1 MYEIGLTYY
10 LSCGNCSPYFDSFLH
25 HSLMHESGH
34 QFVFCAKCGD
44 AGLTYSRTAFPGN
57 PAQYR
62 ALWALL
68 SE

>member
-10 LSCGNCSPYFDSFLH
+10 LPCGNCSHYLDSIPHQTLTH
-25 HSLMHESGH
+25 RSGH
-34 QFVFCAKCGD
+34 QFVFCSRCGYS
-44 AGLTYSRTAFPGN
+44 GLTYSRTAFPGD